1 LPKIVR
7 TSPTPKTQPQNLPQQ
22 MDKTKPL
29 NKKTFLY
36 LLLASFFI
44 TNALIAEF
52 GGVKMFSVEK
62 LLGINP
68 LQLNIFGII
77 TDLNLSVGVLIWPIV
92 FIFSDIINEYFGKT
106 GVQRIS
112 FITAGM
118 IAYSFLIIL
127 IWTDMPPADF
137 WLKLNGLDSQ
147 GRPFDINF
155 AYTTIFRMGLGIVIG
170 SLTAFLVS
178 QLVDAYV
185 FHYFKKITGH
195 KFLWLRS
202 TGSTVVSQLIDSFL
216 ILFVAF
222 YFLGNWSM
230 EQVFKVGLIQYT
242 YKVLLAIALTPI
254 IYLVHALI
262 DAYLGKQSSE
272 IIIEE
277 ADKNWTK

>member
-1 LPKIVR
+1 
-7 TSPTPKTQPQNLPQQ
+7 
-22 MDKTKPL
+22 MDKSKPL

-62 LLGINP
+62 LLGISP
-68 LQLNIFGII
+68 LQLNLFAVI

-92 FIFSDIINEYFGKT
+92 FVFSDIINEYFGKK

-127 IWTDMPPADF
+127 MWTDMPPADF
-137 WLKLNGLDSQ
+137 WLKLNGLDSM

-155 AYTTIFRMGLGIVIG
+155 AYTTIFRMGLGIIVG

-185 FHYFKKITGH
+185 FHYFKKLTGH

-202 TGSTVVSQLIDSFL
+202 TGSTLVSQFIDSFL

-222 YFLGNWSM
+222 YFLGNWSI

-242 YKVLLAIALTPI
+242 YKVLLAIVLTPV
-254 IYLVHALI
+254 IYIVHALI
-262 DAYLGKQSSE
+262 DAYLGKESSE
-272 IIIEE
+272 IIIED
-277 ADKNWTK
+277 ADKNWEK

>member
-1 LPKIVR
+1 
-7 TSPTPKTQPQNLPQQ
+7 
-22 MDKTKPL
+22 
-29 NKKTFLY
+29 
-36 LLLASFFI
+36 
-44 TNALIAEF
+44 
-52 GGVKMFSVEK
+52 
-62 LLGINP
+62 
-68 LQLNIFGII
+68 
-77 TDLNLSVGVLIWPIV
+77 
-92 FIFSDIINEYFGKT
+92 
-106 GVQRIS
+106 
-112 FITAGM
+112 M

-127 IWTDMPPADF
+127 MWTGMPPADF
-137 WLKLNGLDSQ
+137 WLKLNGLDSM

-155 AYTTIFRMGLGIVIG
+155 AYTTIFRMGLGIVVG

-185 FHYFKKITGH
+185 FHYFKKLTGH

-222 YFLGNWSM
+222 YFLGNWSL
-230 EQVFKVGLIQYT
+230 EQVFKVGIIQYT
-242 YKVLLAIALTPI
+242 YKVLLAIALTPV

-262 DAYLGKQSSE
+262 DAYLGKESSE

>member
-1 LPKIVR
+1 ME
-7 TSPTPKTQPQNLPQQ
+7 N
-22 MDKTKPL
+22 TKPL

-36 LLLASFFI
+36 ILLSCFFI

-52 GGVKMFSVEK
+52 GGVKIFSVEK
-62 LLGINP
+62 LFGIDP

-92 FIFSDIINEYFGKT
+92 FVFSDIINEYFGKT
-106 GVQRIS
+106 GVRRIS

-118 IAYSFLIIL
+118 IAYAFIVIL
-127 IWTDMPPADF
+127 MWTDMPPADF

-155 AYTTIFRMGLGIVIG
+155 AYNTIFRAGLGIIVG

-178 QLVDAYV
+178 QLIDAYV
-185 FHYFKKITGH
+185 FHYFKKLTGH

-202 TGSTVVSQLIDSFL
+202 TGSTVVSQIIDSFV
-216 ILFVAF
+216 ILFIAF
-222 YFLGNWSM
+222 YFLGNWSL
-230 EQVFKVGLIQYT
+230 EQVFRVGLIQYL
-242 YKVLLAIALTPI
+242 YKVFIAIALTPI
-254 IYLVHALI
+254 IYLAHIVI
-262 DAYLGKQSSE
+262 DKYLGKETSE

-277 ADKNWTK
+277 ADQNWEK

>member
-1 LPKIVR
+1 ME
-7 TSPTPKTQPQNLPQQ
+7 N
-22 MDKTKPL
+22 TKPL

-36 LLLASFFI
+36 ILLSCFFI

-52 GGVKMFSVEK
+52 GGVKIFSVEK
-62 LLGINP
+62 LFGIDP

-92 FIFSDIINEYFGKT
+92 FVFSDIINEYFGKT
-106 GVQRIS
+106 GVRRIS

-118 IAYSFLIIL
+118 IAYAFIVIL
-127 IWTDMPPADF
+127 MWTDMPPADF

-155 AYTTIFRMGLGIVIG
+155 AYNTIFRAGLGIIVG

-178 QLVDAYV
+178 QLIDAYV
-185 FHYFKKITGH
+185 FHYFKKLTGH

-202 TGSTVVSQLIDSFL
+202 TGSTVVSQIIDSFV
-216 ILFVAF
+216 ILFIAF
-222 YFLGNWSM
+222 YFLGNWSL
-230 EQVFKVGLIQYT
+230 EQVFRVGLIQYL
-242 YKVLLAIALTPI
+242 YKVFIAIALTPI
-254 IYLVHALI
+254 IYLAHIII
-262 DAYLGKQSSE
+262 DSYLGKETSE

-277 ADKNWTK
+277 ADQNWEK

>member
-1 LPKIVR
+1 MEN
-7 TSPTPKTQPQNLPQQ
+7 S
-22 MDKTKPL
+22 KPL
-29 NKKTFLY
+29 NKKTLLY

-52 GGVKMFSVEK
+52 GGVKIFSVEK
-62 LLGINP
+62 LLGIAP

-92 FIFSDIINEYFGKT
+92 FVFSDIINEYFGKI
-106 GVQRIS
+106 GVRRVS

-118 IAYSFLIIL
+118 IAYAFVIIL
-127 IWTDMPPADF
+127 MWTDMPPADF
-137 WLKLNGLDSQ
+137 WLNLNGIDSQ

-155 AYTTIFRMGLGIVIG
+155 AYNTIFKAGLGIIVG

-178 QLVDAYV
+178 QLIDAYV
-185 FHYFKKITGH
+185 FHYFKKQTGH

-202 TGSTVVSQLIDSFL
+202 TGSTVISQIIDSFV
-216 ILFVAF
+216 ILFIAF

-230 EQVFKVGLIQYT
+230 EQVFRVGLIQYI
-242 YKVLLAIALTPI
+242 YKVFIAIALTPI
-254 IYLVHALI
+254 IYLAHIVI
-262 DAYLGKQSSE
+262 DSYLGKETSD

-277 ADKNWTK
+277 ADQNWEK